1 VFECHCENGMSTLSV
16 LGGCFDRSFISTKN
30 WGDARRFIRVLTVAK
45 INAGFIF
52 FRSIPERAWSHA
64 DIRRRR
70 LIACKQ
76 SFGWGPLESRSSHL
90 NTWRG
95 PISIGF
101 PLGGDRANEDFS
113 KAGSQALE
121 RNDLAAG
128 SVQVE
133 GRFSGGSWGW
143 VGLTWNKFKAI
154 YILSINVLD
163 GSSRCTMMHFFFVA
177 WNLSFL
183 FPQLQDTPGF
193 SVDWC
198 LEYAFE

>member
-1 VFECHCENGMSTLSV
+1 MQAELRMRP
-16 LGGCFDRSFISTKN
+16 LGITILPS
-30 WGDARRFIRVLTVAK
+30 
-45 INAGFIF
+45 
-52 FRSIPERAWSHA
+52 EYM
-64 DIRRRR
+64 
-70 LIACKQ
+70 
-76 SFGWGPLESRSSHL
+76 E
-90 NTWRG
+90 G

-163 GSSRCTMMHFFFVA
+163 GSSRCTMMHFF
-177 WNLSFL
+177 LSHE
-183 FPQLQDTPGF
+183 T
-193 SVDWC
+193 
-198 LEYAFE
+198 